1 VEDHR
6 QDGGPKGLTSRLLC
20 RVDEICDPGS
30 RGFRFGSGTE
40 MRLIFLVRHSG
51 RIVAYENSCPHTGSP
66 LDFRPDGFLDL
77 AKRHIL
83 CATHGALFRI
93 EDGYCLAGPCAGQG
107 LKPVAITIE
116 SGCICLSPGGAA
128 SAG

>member
-1 VEDHR
+1 MTA
-6 QDGGPKGLTSRLLC
+6 PTSIPLC
-20 RVDEICDPGS
+20 RLDELGDPGS

-40 MRLIFLVRHSG
+40 TRAIFVVRHGG
-51 RIVAYENSCPHTGSP
+51 RVLAYENSCPHTGSP
-66 LDFRPDGFLDL
+66 LDFRPDGFFDVE
-77 AKRHIL
+77 KRHIL

-107 LKPVAITIE
+107 LKPVAITIA
-116 SGCICLSPGGAA
+116 SGCISLSP